1 MRSVRYSTMLLLATL
16 LTSAVTSHAD
26 NSWRVTPDFIFK
38 SQWLSETEP
47 SPGLWLSA
55 GIDAYKQ
62 FNGKNSTFATAT
74 VQLYEWCVSDR
85 VRKPPVLNGTD
96 DCHLISK
103 VSTLEFHVS
112 GDGKFNI
119 VVGHPE
125 LPFGLEVPVST
136 NETIRTLLTPRDTGL
151 KLDWG
156 LGVKGTLSQ
165 WSYSATLT
173 RGSGF
178 EWENKSRTGEK
189 PWAFAGRIG
198 TATDAQRFLPSEGFG
213 FSWFT
218 AEALNP
224 AQIRVKRWRLAA
236 DWIHYL
242 GPWGLMTQLSIGQ
255 TEGRDVYNFFGE
267 VNRSTPDESLTGYLQ
282 YKTFNEEFTPG
293 WQAAQSVHLGAR
305 YAVTNKVTL
314 SAQIAREFEV
324 FAGGR
329 PQTIFDLQFR
339 YRLE

>member
-1 MRSVRYSTMLLLATL
+1 MRTQRYLRVLSLITGVACSMLAYG
-16 LTSAVTSHAD
+16 D
-26 NSWRVTPDFIFK
+26 NSWRVTPDLIVK
-38 SQWLSETEP
+38 SQWLSETDP

-62 FNGKNSTFATAT
+62 FNGATSTFATAT
-74 VQLYEWCVSDR
+74 IQLYEWCVSDR

-136 NETIRTLLTPRDTGL
+136 NETLRTLLTPRDTGL

-156 LGVKGTLSQ
+156 VGVKGTLSQ
-165 WSYSATLT
+165 WSYAATLT

-178 EWENKSRTGEK
+178 EWENKSKTGED

-198 TATDAQRFLPSEGFG
+198 TAWDSQRFLPTEGFG
-213 FSWFT
+213 FSWFA

-224 AQIRVKRWRLAA
+224 AQVRVKRWRLAA
-236 DWIHYL
+236 DWIKYA
-242 GPWGLMTQLSIGQ
+242 GPWGLMTQLSLGK
-255 TEGRDVYNFFGE
+255 TEGRDVYNFFAE

-282 YKTFNEEFTPG
+282 YKTFNEDFAAG
-293 WQAAQSVHLGAR
+293 WQSAQSVHMGAR
-305 YAVTNKVTL
+305 YAVTDKVTL
-314 SAQIAREFEV
+314 SAQVAREFEV
-324 FAGGR
+324 FAAGR

>member
-1 MRSVRYSTMLLLATL
+1 MKSLRYCTSLLLISFA
-16 LTSAVTSHAD
+16 SGSGICAAD
-26 NSWRVTPDFIFK
+26 TSWRVTPDFIFK
-38 SQWLSETEP
+38 SQWLSETNP

-62 FNGKNSTFATAT
+62 LNNKNSTFATAT
-74 VQLYEWCVSDR
+74 LQLYQWCVSDR
-85 VRKPPVLNGTD
+85 VRKPPVLDGTD

-119 VVGHPE
+119 LVGHPE
-125 LPFGLEVPVST
+125 LPYGLEVPVST

-156 LGVKGTLSQ
+156 VGVRGTLSQ
-165 WSYSATLT
+165 WSYAATLT

-178 EWENKSRTGEK
+178 EWENESRSGEE

-198 TATDAQRFLPSEGFG
+198 TATDAQRFLPSKGFG

-224 AQIRVKRWRLAA
+224 AQVRVKRWRLAA

-242 GPWGLMTQLSIGQ
+242 GPWGLMTQLSVGK

-267 VNRSTPDESLTGYLQ
+267 VNRSTRDESLTGYLQ
-282 YKTFNEEFTPG
+282 YKSFNEEFVSG
-293 WQAAQSVHLGAR
+293 WQAARSVHLGGR
-305 YAVTNKVTL
+305 YALTDKVTL

-324 FAGGR
+324 FANGR